1 MGAGELY
8 PSFVALRK
16 ASVYNTSVNCV
27 FPGGGAL
34 VAANAT
40 LNVRIDKSLKAR
52 GDAVLAREGASVSGA
67 VRELYRYLDQFQ
79 ELPFWMRDEEE
90 KDVYEQRREGI
101 RSLVGIVSVPDDFD
115 SNKLRVDRLSRH
127 EF

>member
-1 MGAGELY
+1 MSPAL
-8 PSFVALRK
+8 SLVALRK
-16 ASVYNTSVNCV
+16 APVYNTPVNCI
-27 FPGGGAL
+27 FLLGGGAF

-40 LNVRIDKSLKAR
+40 LNVRIEKSLKAR

-79 ELPFWMRDEEE
+79 ELPLWMRDEEE
-90 KDVYEQRREGI
+90 KDVYERRREGI
-101 RSLVGIVSVPDDFD
+101 RSLVGIVSVPEDFD
-115 SNKLRVDRLSRH
+115 SSKLKAGRLSRY

>member
-1 MGAGELY
+1 M
-8 PSFVALRK
+8 
-16 ASVYNTSVNCV
+16 
-27 FPGGGAL
+27 
-34 VAANAT
+34 AANAT

-52 GDAVLAREGASVSGA
+52 GDAVLAREGTSVSSA

-79 ELPFWMRDEEE
+79 ELPFWMRAEEE
-90 KDVYEQRREGI
+90 KDVCEQRREGI

-115 SNKLRVDRLSRH
+115 SNKLRADRLSRY